1 MRPAPPRV
9 RRGSRSAGF
18 TLLELMVVVVL
29 MGTVILL
36 VPSNYGVFGARARL
50 NETANSMAAAFA
62 GARQQAILDAYQV
75 SVQIGSYRD
84 EDGKWHSGWRYEFTS
99 VPAVR
104 SGVGEERTETEQ
116 ENLRRRQQEREWMY
130 TDWHEVPSG
139 ITIVGVSD
147 EKGVWNKL
155 SDGAKPFV
163 VRYFADGTVEK
174 AVAVRFENEDLDVAK
189 EFRTMTVMVNGLTSE
204 PAVSEGELE
213 LPEQRPATDF
223 GN

>member
-1 MRPAPPRV
+1 MGRISPRDPAA
-9 RRGSRSAGF
+9 SLQAGF
-18 TLLELMVVVVL
+18 TLIELMVVVVL

-50 NETANSMAAAFA
+50 NETGNSMAAAFA

-84 EDGKWHSGWRYEFTS
+84 EDSKWHTGWRYEFTS

-104 SGVGEERTETEQ
+104 SGVGEDRTDTEQ
-116 ENLRRRQQEREWMY
+116 ENLRRRQEEREWLY

-139 ITIVGVSD
+139 VQVVGVSD
-147 EKGVWNKL
+147 EKGVWHKL
-155 SDGAKPFV
+155 TDGGKPFV

-174 AVAVRFENEDLDVAK
+174 AVAIRFENEDLDVAK
-189 EFRTMTVMVNGLTSE
+189 EYRTMTVMVNGLTSE
-204 PAVSEGELE
+204 PSVLEGEHE
-213 LPEQRPATDF
+213 LPEQRPASDF